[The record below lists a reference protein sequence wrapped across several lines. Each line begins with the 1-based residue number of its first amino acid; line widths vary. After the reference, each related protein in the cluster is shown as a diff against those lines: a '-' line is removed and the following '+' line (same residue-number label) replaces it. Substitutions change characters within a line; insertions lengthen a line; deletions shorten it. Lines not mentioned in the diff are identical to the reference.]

1 MAFRFQGGIIVCVD
15 SRATAGSYIASGTV
29 KKVIEINPY
38 LLGTMAGGAADC
50 QYWETYLG
58 IQCRLH
64 ELRNKER
71 ISVAAASKYLSNLV
85 YSYKGMGL
93 SMGTMICGWDKTGPA
108 LFYVDSDGTRLKGDV
123 FSVGSGSTFAYGVLD
138 QGYKWDMADDEAQ
151 ELGRR
156 SIFAAAH
163 RDAYS
168 GNVRSPAQCTRE
180 STSDMGPP
188 LSCSLST
195 SIMSERTVGSLSQ
208 TTTWRSVSLKAQKRS
223 SRSNTDDK
231 PSYWQSITMGQGRT
245 FPERRV
251 AVMVGM
257 YAIRAYRQPCGPN
270 LDRTKAERA
279 VSRRRRLPVRHESDV
294 RKKLRTDTSLGRMD
308 VFLSTGKLLFN
319 LCRQARDNDGRFH
332 GCKVG
337 DW

>member
-1 MAFRFQGGIIVCVD
+1 MNSLLSRFSSTGSALPTDDNFGSSSQTPATLQAQMKHLNGSPAQFDLPNVDPATFLSHYTDVDSSNPGAKIKLSHGTTTLAFRFRGGIIVAVD

-58 IQCRLH
+58 MQCRLH

-71 ISVAAASKYLSNLV
+71 ISVAAASKYLCNLV

-108 LFYVDSDGTRLKGDV
+108 LFYVDSDGSRLKGDV

-138 QGYKWDMADDEAQ
+138 QGYRWDLSDEEAK

-156 SIFAAAH
+156 SIYAAAH

-168 GNVRSPAQCTRE
+168 GNT
-180 STSDMGPP
+180 
-188 LSCSLST
+188 
-195 SIMSERTVGSLSQ
+195 I
-208 TTTWRSVSLKAQKRS
+208 
-223 SRSNTDDK
+223 
-231 PSYWQSITMGQGRT
+231 
-245 FPERRV
+245 
-251 AVMVGM
+251 
-257 YAIRAYRQPCGPN
+257 N
-270 LDRTKAERA
+270 LYHVKEEGWEFIANYDVTELHYEGAGDAAGGYGWEVRTKGLSSKTEAER
-279 VSRRRRLPVRHESDV
+279 
-294 RKKLRTDTSLGRMD
+294 
-308 VFLSTGKLLFN
+308 
-319 LCRQARDNDGRFH
+319 QAEE
-332 GCKVG
+332 
-337 DW
+337 